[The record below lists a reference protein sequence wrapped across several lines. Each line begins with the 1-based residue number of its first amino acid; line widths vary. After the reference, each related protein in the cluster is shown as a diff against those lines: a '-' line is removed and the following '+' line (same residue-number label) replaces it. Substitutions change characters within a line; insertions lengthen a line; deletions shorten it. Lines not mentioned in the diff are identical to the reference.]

1 MQIFSKINLSKM
13 YLGINVLITLSIII
27 SYCYYSNSLNYL
39 SPLFLGVIC
48 AANTETY
55 NDILFNIKHT
65 IVSLILFLSTSCVT
79 FFVYKYHTFLLFWL
93 FILPLLFINLSSLI
107 QNYSQSF
114 NTAILFNIFLL
125 YLLSNNKYSI
135 LLIFIPLCGA
145 IIFFTISTLWKIVFK
160 QQFIKI
166 NLYHLYIELSKLYA
180 LKSMFFAENLM
191 DIRTLNKKFIQQ
203 NISVINLLNQM
214 KYSLYHSHQNPFFSK
229 KSKQYFSQLY
239 IISQELHEKINASH
253 IKYTE
258 QTDKILIK
266 SIKKIISNQSILLK
280 LIANKISYNNI
291 TNIESDVLVSTDK
304 QLSNLRDLNS
314 IQIKYLKKNLMK
326 INFKLKS
333 ILDGKT
339 KKFDERISDALVKEY
354 KLQFRDIKNFFWFK
368 NKTQDNN
375 DKFALR
381 LAFSL
386 STGYLFIIF
395 AFVSKPEFWILMT
408 IYFICQPSYS
418 NSKSLILQRIFGTI
432 LGLITSFL
440 LINISDTIYFQC
452 IYLIISGVSFF
463 IFKNYRYYLATAS
476 ITIFVFLSL
485 NLSDFISLKT
495 FELRLIDTLI
505 GAFIVWICTR
515 YLFQNWQKNNVS
527 QLIKECKQNN
537 FRYLNQVLTRF
548 MHDVSYKNISYRLIR
563 REAFN
568 SNLKLNYS
576 LKNILQEPN
585 SSKECKEIENFS
597 YNNQIV
603 LSLISSL
610 GSHRFNQKFYRY
622 KNQLKQFYFY
632 NEQLTKNLKESDKK
646 YIFNKIDAVIENILL
661 QAKEEN
667 QSDLIFIT
675 LQIKQIEEL
684 MRLH

>member
-1 MQIFSKINLSKM
+1 
-13 YLGINVLITLSIII
+13 
-27 SYCYYSNSLNYL
+27 
-39 SPLFLGVIC
+39 
-48 AANTETY
+48 
-55 NDILFNIKHT
+55 
-65 IVSLILFLSTSCVT
+65 
-79 FFVYKYHTFLLFWL
+79 
-93 FILPLLFINLSSLI
+93 
-107 QNYSQSF
+107 
-114 NTAILFNIFLL
+114 
-125 YLLSNNKYSI
+125 
-135 LLIFIPLCGA
+135 
-145 IIFFTISTLWKIVFK
+145 
-160 QQFIKI
+160 
-166 NLYHLYIELSKLYA
+166 
-180 LKSMFFAENLM
+180 
-191 DIRTLNKKFIQQ
+191 
-203 NISVINLLNQM
+203 M

-258 QTDKILIK
+258 QTDKVLIK

-291 TNIESDVLVSTDK
+291 TNIESDVLVSTEK

-326 INFKLKS
+326 INLKLKS

-354 KLQFRDIKNFFWFK
+354 KLRFRDIKNFFWFK

-527 QLIKECKQNN
+527 QLIKECKKNN

-576 LKNILQEPN
+576 LKNIIQEPN

-632 NEQLTKNLKESDKK
+632 NEQLTKNLKESEKK
-646 YIFNKIDAVIENILL
+646 YIFIKIDAVIENILL